1 MTRYGVTYGYE
12 GKLKPTT
19 RGKSQRHAHSYSA
32 RNIRAISRA
41 RLNTSPCVHLPPI
54 DVLVWDDPVRTHLAD
69 GFALR
74 CLQRLSG
81 PDAATRPCTWRYNRL
96 TGGRSAAVLSY

>member
-1 MTRYGVTYGYE
+1 MTYGYE
-12 GKLKPTT
+12 GKNKQHTT
-19 RGKSQRHAHSYSA
+19 RAKAKGMRTDALSA
-32 RNIRAISRA
+32 GNMRAISRA

-54 DVLVWDDPVRTHLAD
+54 DVLVSDDPVRTHLAD